1 MNEISSLKLIYAII
15 PQVISFQGDAILRL
29 VKPGMYANTRALRKS
44 RRTRGI
50 SSVCPPVA
58 GQQIES
64 PVKEIDEQEQEKT
77 RNN

>member
-1 MNEISSLKLIYAII
+1 MNEIPSPQLIHAII
-15 PQVISFQGDAILRL
+15 PQVIDFKGDAILRL
-29 VKPGMYANTRALRKS
+29 VKPGMYANTRALRKA

-50 SSVCPPVA
+50 SSVCPPIG

-64 PVKEIDEQEQEKT
+64 PVEEIDDQEQEKT